1 MLRPTDHYSTHR
13 LDEAKK
19 ITTLRLANRL
29 VEATLLPNVEENNRT
44 KISKL
49 KCSATNTHLIANA
62 TNDSTLHPNHRLVEA
77 TLLKDVEEKLDKPI
91 CGQAKMLCLGQQSK
105 AGRVQDDYSFVRKHT
120 NNLQPSSRSM
130 NVTTL
135 WSVYRLV
142 EATLL
147 LIIEEELN
155 KSTRYKQKC
164 SRYDQITGW
173 WKQPCK
179 RSYTKDQSLIY
190 QQAKMLRLSIVTKT
204 IHILSE

>member
-1 MLRPTDHYSTHR
+1 MLRPTIHYSTHH
-13 LDEAKK
+13 LGEAKN

-49 KCSATNTHLIANA
+49 KCSPTNTHLIANA

-164 SRYDQITGW
+164 SALYRY
-173 WKQPCK
+173 
-179 RSYTKDQSLIY
+179 
-190 QQAKMLRLSIVTKT
+190 
-204 IHILSE
+204 